1 MEREAFR
8 QRMQQYKQA
17 RENNPQ
23 LKYWDWKKENDLG
36 YQLYKNNLPS
46 NLQVE
51 TDDYDLYGAYESNM
65 QPELNEDGTY
75 HLGSRDPYTGRILKS
90 KQHPTYQKAIESEI
104 SAGYF
109 PYEKNN
115 VAYTK
120 TYSPIDI
127 SGYADGSS
135 GIPGEWKRNPD
146 GSLVMVEDENGEK
159 VPVKSQQKYDYGN
172 KIRSTSSPRLTEEE
186 RQQIEIRNQRRA
198 DKIRHEVNLVQGA
211 LNDGANNRPSS
222 NVVTEAI
229 KKQEESAVD
238 KFYPYKLMGNSL
250 LEASKLGLAGVGL
263 INGIR
268 ALRNV
273 PVSTIGQAAELA
285 GMGID
290 MLEGINSVTNKKWA
304 ESVENLV
311 QVGSGELGRRSYRP
325 YDEYDAVTGQLK
337 NPGIGKYKGLVGLG
351 VLSNIYQIYD
361 SVNNMTDNIQE
372 ADSYS
377 DGGIVDEDPPQNTS
391 ERPIINFDPKGD
403 PYNPTYGY
411 NPGAGYVRSVFDLYD
426 APVIGDAS
434 SIYDATQAL
443 KNKDWLGA
451 GLAALTVV
459 PFIPTVS
466 NYKKSLNKQL
476 NRITGITPDISK
488 LQKQSDWN
496 DLRNRSI
503 ERLYDPEV
511 RARAAKIKSDYN
523 VDLQST
529 YDKIINQY
537 ENDYFSLPEA
547 EIVQLQDAKAMLD
560 LQEEAARRYKQ
571 YGIKPTQ
578 KDFRIKVDNAVTPNQ
593 EITNH
598 EINYF
603 NQYIHQDNPSWNKS
617 ELDKI
622 TKQFKG
628 KLRDKNPIDPE
639 NTSYFMNWM
648 EQNAYGINMLDRLK
662 ELNIKPTKQ
671 NILKYLKS
679 LPDTDSIKKA
689 ALQFKNLDDYIKWLN
704 TMPLAD
710 NGNINEIENY
720 NFA

>member
-115 VAYTK
+115 VTYTK
-120 TYSPIDI
+120 TYSPVDI
-127 SGYADGSS
+127 SGYADG
-135 GIPGEWKRNPD
+135 GEVKDNTYVAPVHKEQVFIPATGAQKIKNDYQYKYGSKSPYKGGELEIVSPEFDILTGVR
-146 GSLVMVEDENGEK
+146 GL
-159 VPVKSQQKYDYGN
+159 KSTINNLLDNYIGRKLPSNYAYRRTVQQELDDIITTN
-172 KIRSTSSPRLTEEE
+172 SFR
-186 RQQIEIRNQRRA
+186 EIP
-198 DKIRHEVNLVQGA
+198 E
-211 LNDGANNRPSS
+211 
-222 NVVTEAI
+222 NVVTTGGRTI
-229 KKQEESAVD
+229 TLPNGKTVTLKKA
-238 KFYPYKLMGNSL
+238 KGNSHGGKAFSAGDVWKGTTSSGNNSS
-250 LEASKLGLAGVGL
+250 EIIVGVPGGNAKWMVGKHGNYQGPYNFSDIEKGSGLF
-263 INGIR
+263 
-268 ALRNV
+268 V
-273 PVSTIGQAAELA
+273 PFDA
-285 GMGID
+285 
-290 MLEGINSVTNKKWA
+290 EGIANIST
-304 ESVENLV
+304 E
-311 QVGSGELGRRSYRP
+311 G
-325 YDEYDAVTGQLK
+325 LK
-337 NPGIGKYKGLVGLG
+337 YFKPSKYF
-351 VLSNIYQIYD
+351 
-361 SVNNMTDNIQE
+361 NNRYIKY
-372 ADSYS
+372 A
-377 DGGIVDEDPPQNTS
+377 DGGTIDEVPPQNTS
-391 ERPIINFDPKGD
+391 ERPITNFDPKGD

-411 NPGAGYVRSVFDLYD
+411 NPGAGYVKSVFDLYD
-426 APVIGDAS
+426 APVIGDAL
-434 SIYDATQAL
+434 SIYGATQAL

-466 NYKKSLNKQL
+466 SYKKSLNQQL
-476 NRITGITPDISK
+476 NRITGITPDVSK

-537 ENDYFSLPEA
+537 ENDYFSLPET

-560 LQEEAARRYKQ
+560 LQEEAARRYRQ

-598 EINYF
+598 EINHF
-603 NQYIHQDNPSWNKS
+603 NQYIHQDNLSWNKS
-617 ELDKI
+617 ELNKI
-622 TKQFKG
+622 TKQFEG

-639 NTSYFMNWM
+639 NTNYFMNWM
-648 EQNAYGINMLDRLK
+648 EQNAYDINMLDRLK

>member
-1 MEREAFR
+1 MEAYANEDKSDYEINTNKYKIKNRKKTYRENKKNWFNYIKNLQLWHAVERKVAKSHLKVERKVNNMEREAFR

-23 LKYWDWKKENDLG
+23 LKYWDWKK
-36 YQLYKNNLPS
+36 
-46 NLQVE
+46 
-51 TDDYDLYGAYESNM
+51 
-65 QPELNEDGTY
+65 
-75 HLGSRDPYTGRILKS
+75 
-90 KQHPTYQKAIESEI
+90 
-104 SAGYF
+104 
-109 PYEKNN
+109 
-115 VAYTK
+115 
-120 TYSPIDI
+120 
-127 SGYADGSS
+127 YADG
-135 GIPGEWKRNPD
+135 G
-146 GSLVMVEDENGEK
+146 
-159 VPVKSQQKYDYGN
+159 
-172 KIRSTSSPRLTEEE
+172 
-186 RQQIEIRNQRRA
+186 
-198 DKIRHEVNLVQGA
+198 
-211 LNDGANNRPSS
+211 
-222 NVVTEAI
+222 
-229 KKQEESAVD
+229 
-238 KFYPYKLMGNSL
+238 
-250 LEASKLGLAGVGL
+250 
-263 INGIR
+263 
-268 ALRNV
+268 
-273 PVSTIGQAAELA
+273 TI
-285 GMGID
+285 
-290 MLEGINSVTNKKWA
+290 
-304 ESVENLV
+304 
-311 QVGSGELGRRSYRP
+311 
-325 YDEYDAVTGQLK
+325 
-337 NPGIGKYKGLVGLG
+337 
-351 VLSNIYQIYD
+351 
-361 SVNNMTDNIQE
+361 
-372 ADSYS
+372 
-377 DGGIVDEDPPQNTS
+377 DEDPPQSTS
-391 ERPIINFDPKGD
+391 ERPITNFDPKGD

-426 APVIGDAS
+426 APVIGDAL

-466 NYKKSLNKQL
+466 NYKKSLNQQL

-547 EIVQLQDAKAMLD
+547 EIMQLQDAKAMID

-578 KDFRIKVDNAVTPNQ
+578 KDFRIKIDNAVTPSQ

-598 EINYF
+598 EINHF

>member
-23 LKYWDWKKENDLG
+23 LKYWDWKK
-36 YQLYKNNLPS
+36 
-46 NLQVE
+46 
-51 TDDYDLYGAYESNM
+51 
-65 QPELNEDGTY
+65 
-75 HLGSRDPYTGRILKS
+75 
-90 KQHPTYQKAIESEI
+90 
-104 SAGYF
+104 
-109 PYEKNN
+109 
-115 VAYTK
+115 
-120 TYSPIDI
+120 
-127 SGYADGSS
+127 YADG
-135 GIPGEWKRNPD
+135 GTI
-146 GSLVMVEDENGEK
+146 DE
-159 VPVKSQQKYDYGN
+159 
-172 KIRSTSSPRLTEEE
+172 I
-186 RQQIEIRNQRRA
+186 
-198 DKIRHEVNLVQGA
+198 
-211 LNDGANNRPSS
+211 
-222 NVVTEAI
+222 
-229 KKQEESAVD
+229 
-238 KFYPYKLMGNSL
+238 
-250 LEASKLGLAGVGL
+250 
-263 INGIR
+263 
-268 ALRNV
+268 
-273 PVSTIGQAAELA
+273 
-285 GMGID
+285 
-290 MLEGINSVTNKKWA
+290 
-304 ESVENLV
+304 
-311 QVGSGELGRRSYRP
+311 
-325 YDEYDAVTGQLK
+325 
-337 NPGIGKYKGLVGLG
+337 
-351 VLSNIYQIYD
+351 
-361 SVNNMTDNIQE
+361 
-372 ADSYS
+372 
-377 DGGIVDEDPPQNTS
+377 PPQTTS
-391 ERPIINFDPKGD
+391 ERPITNFDPKGD

-426 APVIGDAS
+426 APVIGDAL

-466 NYKKSLNKQL
+466 NYKKSLNQQL

-547 EIVQLQDAKAMLD
+547 EI
-560 LQEEAARRYKQ
+560 
-571 YGIKPTQ
+571 
-578 KDFRIKVDNAVTPNQ
+578 
-593 EITNH
+593 
-598 EINYF
+598 
-603 NQYIHQDNPSWNKS
+603 
-617 ELDKI
+617 
-622 TKQFKG
+622 
-628 KLRDKNPIDPE
+628 
-639 NTSYFMNWM
+639 WM

>member
-17 RENNPQ
+17 RESNPQ
-23 LKYWDWKKENDLG
+23 LKYWDWKK
-36 YQLYKNNLPS
+36 
-46 NLQVE
+46 
-51 TDDYDLYGAYESNM
+51 
-65 QPELNEDGTY
+65 
-75 HLGSRDPYTGRILKS
+75 
-90 KQHPTYQKAIESEI
+90 
-104 SAGYF
+104 
-109 PYEKNN
+109 
-115 VAYTK
+115 
-120 TYSPIDI
+120 
-127 SGYADGSS
+127 YADG
-135 GIPGEWKRNPD
+135 G
-146 GSLVMVEDENGEK
+146 
-159 VPVKSQQKYDYGN
+159 
-172 KIRSTSSPRLTEEE
+172 
-186 RQQIEIRNQRRA
+186 
-198 DKIRHEVNLVQGA
+198 
-211 LNDGANNRPSS
+211 
-222 NVVTEAI
+222 
-229 KKQEESAVD
+229 
-238 KFYPYKLMGNSL
+238 
-250 LEASKLGLAGVGL
+250 
-263 INGIR
+263 
-268 ALRNV
+268 
-273 PVSTIGQAAELA
+273 TI
-285 GMGID
+285 
-290 MLEGINSVTNKKWA
+290 
-304 ESVENLV
+304 
-311 QVGSGELGRRSYRP
+311 
-325 YDEYDAVTGQLK
+325 
-337 NPGIGKYKGLVGLG
+337 
-351 VLSNIYQIYD
+351 
-361 SVNNMTDNIQE
+361 
-372 ADSYS
+372 
-377 DGGIVDEDPPQNTS
+377 DEDPPQNTS
-391 ERPIINFDPKGD
+391 ERPITNFDPKGD

-426 APVIGDAS
+426 APVIGDAL

-466 NYKKSLNKQL
+466 NYKKSLNQQL

-496 DLRNRSI
+496 DLRNRS
-503 ERLYDPEV
+503 
-511 RARAAKIKSDYN
+511 
-523 VDLQST
+523 
-529 YDKIINQY
+529 
-537 ENDYFSLPEA
+537 
-547 EIVQLQDAKAMLD
+547 
-560 LQEEAARRYKQ
+560 
-571 YGIKPTQ
+571 
-578 KDFRIKVDNAVTPNQ
+578 Q

-598 EINYF
+598 EINHF
-603 NQYIHQDNPSWNKS
+603 NQYIHQDSPSWNKS

>member
-23 LKYWDWKKENDLG
+23 LKYWDWKKYADGGEVKDNTYVAPVYKEQVFIPATGAQKIKND
-36 YQLYKNNLPS
+36 YQYKYGSKSPYKGGELEIVSPEFDILTGVRGLKSTINNLLDNYIGRKLPS
-46 NLQVE
+46 NYAYRRTVQQEL
-51 TDDYDLYGAYESNM
+51 DDIITTNSFREI
-65 QPELNEDGTY
+65 PENVVTTGGRTITLPNGKTVTLKKAKGNSHGGKAFSAGDVWKGTTSS
-75 HLGSRDPYTGRILKS
+75 GNNS
-90 KQHPTYQKAIESEI
+90 SEI
-104 SAGYF
+104 IVGVPGDNAKWMVGKHGNYQG
-109 PYEKNN
+109 PYNFSDIEKGSGLFVPFDAEG
-115 VAYTK
+115 VA
-120 TYSPIDI
+120 DI
-127 SGYADGSS
+127 STEGLKYFKPSKYFNNRYIKYADG
-135 GIPGEWKRNPD
+135 GI
-146 GSLVMVEDENGEK
+146 
-159 VPVKSQQKYDYGN
+159 
-172 KIRSTSSPRLTEEE
+172 I
-186 RQQIEIRNQRRA
+186 
-198 DKIRHEVNLVQGA
+198 
-211 LNDGANNRPSS
+211 
-222 NVVTEAI
+222 
-229 KKQEESAVD
+229 
-238 KFYPYKLMGNSL
+238 
-250 LEASKLGLAGVGL
+250 
-263 INGIR
+263 
-268 ALRNV
+268 
-273 PVSTIGQAAELA
+273 
-285 GMGID
+285 
-290 MLEGINSVTNKKWA
+290 
-304 ESVENLV
+304 
-311 QVGSGELGRRSYRP
+311 
-325 YDEYDAVTGQLK
+325 
-337 NPGIGKYKGLVGLG
+337 
-351 VLSNIYQIYD
+351 
-361 SVNNMTDNIQE
+361 
-372 ADSYS
+372 
-377 DGGIVDEDPPQNTS
+377 DEDPPQNTS
-391 ERPIINFDPKGD
+391 ERPITNFDPKGD

-426 APVIGDAS
+426 APVIGDAL

-466 NYKKSLNKQL
+466 NYKKSLNQQL

-598 EINYF
+598 EINHF

-617 ELDKI
+617 ELNKI
-622 TKQFKG
+622 TKQFDG
-628 KLRDKNPIDPE
+628 KLRDKNPIDPQ

-710 NGNINEIENY
+710 NGNINETENY